1 MTSMDI
7 DEMLLSYLGEKIK
20 DDLGEGDNEKLI
32 EKAVRFNINECIYTK
47 FNFIR
52 IDYGLKLVATEEI
65 IELIEIYSLYSYL
78 LYRAVETQEPSKEI
92 RIEAL
97 RKVIDISN
105 IITSYINMKCNGEEL
120 KKALHTILEELN
132 LSQCCINKI
141 NSLIPIYAMVL

>member
-1 MTSMDI
+1 MTSMYI
-7 DEMLLSYLGEKIK
+7 DEMLLNYLGENLK
-20 DDLGEGDNEKLI
+20 DDLGEGGNEKLI

-47 FNFIR
+47 FDFIR
-52 IDYGLKLVATEEI
+52 IDYGLKLVATEEVMK
-65 IELIEIYSLYSYL
+65 LIEIYSLYSYL

-92 RIEAL
+92 RVETL

-105 IITSYINMKCNGEEL
+105 IITSYINMKCDGEEL